1 MGLAAD
7 MKILSEE
14 LLASFKQRIKENEE
28 LVNDVQQTLDG
39 FRKDH
44 QEMAA
49 ILNANAKALRE
60 NLATGEKERMNTY
73 NDLMAGINQTIM
85 SIRNEVSAIQTSTLN
100 MISEFN
106 IERMKMAEVLKQLFA
121 QNRAERTEDE
131 KERMKEFDALMTSI
145 SNDINRINTEV
156 ADIFTETNQLIE
168 RFDKEHREMSAE
180 LRADLSKNLTQR
192 VAYTRNLLGSF
203 QKRLAEISRENQ
215 DIARKLR
222 KDLANGET
230 TRLNEYKGL
239 MKAIHLSIKGI
250 QKEVKDIRKSTAGM
264 IGDLSTDR
272 AQATAEWIRMQD
284 AMAKIRGTKTGK
296 NPVKQTVK
304 SEKKEVKPVI
314 QQEPETKFITKEE
327 PVSTPVSNE
336 PVTLEQKVLNYI
348 NQHPKGLKISEMEE
362 PLGETRMKLGYT
374 AKVLLDEGKVQKID
388 NVYFPLK

>member
-192 VAYTRNLLGSF
+192 VEYTRNLLGSF